1 MLHQLEKVKAIPIY
15 LKKTDGTDGIRARLS
30 YQKFSNLVLAAYSII
45 LFVTFVVNI
54 ISNTNDFLHFYMG

>member
-15 LKKTDGTDGIRARLS
+15 LKKSDGTDGIRARLS
-30 YQKFSNLVLAAYSII
+30 YQKFSNLVLAAYSIC

-54 ISNTNDFLHFYMG
+54 ISNTNDFLHLYVG

>member
-15 LKKTDGTDGIRARLS
+15 LKKSDGTDGIRARLS

-54 ISNTNDFLHFYMG
+54 SNIYNFSHKYMR